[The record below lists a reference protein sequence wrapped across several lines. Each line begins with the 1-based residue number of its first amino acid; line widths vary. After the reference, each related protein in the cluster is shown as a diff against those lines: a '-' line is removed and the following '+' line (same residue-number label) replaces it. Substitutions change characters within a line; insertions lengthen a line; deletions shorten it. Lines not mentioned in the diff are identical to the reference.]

1 MAAPNSC
8 FGRNRKKYMIY
19 HNKFSISTTVKIAV
33 LVQRRFRNSYFMFYL
48 NFYTKMIVRLKQLKE
63 MNIKVALMYVIVC
76 ECDLYE
82 CH

>member
-1 MAAPNSC
+1 
-8 FGRNRKKYMIY
+8 MIY
-19 HNKFSISTTVKIAV
+19 HKKILNFYNRTKVRSKCV
-33 LVQRRFRNSYFMFYL
+33 LNIFYL